1 MTNTVVSICSKSHS
15 DVWRL
20 TSELLPINLTADT
33 YIVYVPEKEVQFFES
48 ITNSKI
54 QVMSQEQLGLEFG
67 TELKRRLEN
76 SKNSDRFGWYLQQFY
91 KIKAIQLA
99 SSEIVTIWDADCVPV
114 APIETKNDL
123 GQLVY
128 INSSKEFHTP
138 YFENIRRLLEMDR
151 VQEICFVIPGFPM
164 KTEWVGELIMHIES
178 LHGKNWFDAIMQ
190 TTDFSLMSGFS
201 ETETLG
207 TWVAN
212 RYPGQWISRNGTW
225 ERFGQSRFGYAK
237 RQDVDHLL
245 SLGKVHNLEIITFEN
260 WDVRGFR
267 RIGRAV
273 AKLIQRLTR
282 KW

>member
-1 MTNTVVSICSKSHS
+1 
-15 DVWRL
+15 L

-33 YIVYVPEKEVQFFES
+33 YIVYVPEKEVQFFKS

-91 KIKAIQLA
+91 KLKAIQLA

-114 APIETKNDL
+114 APIETRNDL

-128 INSSKEFHTP
+128 VNSSKEFHTP

-260 WDVRGFR
+260 WDLRGFR

-273 AKLIQRLTR
+273 AKLIQRLAR